1 MTAACKNRLNGFTL
15 LEVMIALAFFTV
27 GILAV
32 FSLAHTGM
40 KSISL
45 AQSSFYDST
54 AGARFIECILARPY
68 SEGASDKENFGYDPL
83 APDCVPKNLE
93 YGSMI
98 EWNVLDDVS
107 TAGTQRIRVNVRG
120 SSHKSSRLMTYEYVR
135 AKEFR

>member
-1 MTAACKNRLNGFTL
+1 MTAACKKRSNGFTL

-32 FSLAHTGM
+32 ASLAHTGM

-68 SEGASDKENFGYDPL
+68 SEGGSDKENFGYDPL
-83 APDCVPKNLE
+83 APDCVPKTLE
-93 YGSMI
+93 YGSII
-98 EWNVLDDVS
+98 EWNVLDDVA
-107 TAGTQRIRVNVRG
+107 TAGTLRIRVNVRG
-120 SSHKSSRLMTYEYVR
+120 SSHKSRRLMTYEYVR